1 MTIKCIVQEFNGE
14 LASSLTSETS
24 QGNKHTLS
32 QKERK
37 RRGGSNGGRCEMLDS
52 IRSTRG
58 QREIITRS
66 FCSFFSKAFFMSC
79 HYYIKRSN
87 CFVTG
92 LLHNGY
98 SYDLFNQTCFN
109 RVCEWELIVLV
120 IAQAT
125 LVLFHVYLSCLR
137 SFFLP
142 HLKAH
147 QFGFVKENGMF
158 EKWLQYNRGGCQQKN
173 RNLGNTI
180 LCTEYLASM

>member
-1 MTIKCIVQEFNGE
+1 MTIKCIIQEFNGE

-79 HYYIKRSN
+79 YYYIKRSN

-92 LLHNGY
+92 LLQDYSDIAMTFSTRLVSTECVNG
-98 SYDLFNQTCFN
+98 S
-109 RVCEWELIVLV
+109 
-120 IAQAT
+120 
-125 LVLFHVYLSCLR
+125 
-137 SFFLP
+137 
-142 HLKAH
+142 
-147 QFGFVKENGMF
+147 
-158 EKWLQYNRGGCQQKN
+158 
-173 RNLGNTI
+173 
-180 LCTEYLASM
+180 